1 LLFTACVQLARSF
14 DIGLPVL
21 FPGTTAV
28 QGLFQFL
35 AFITVVFPLP
45 VLWRKV
51 SAALTNMD
59 QSVAESVRLQQRQ
72 QDFAE
77 LGADWFWETDASHR
91 FTAMWGGRGH
101 DGEAVRKHWIG
112 REPWDWAVNA
122 SPAEVQAWET
132 VRASMEAQ
140 LPVYNIEVSRIA
152 PDGQP
157 GWLSISGKPRFDA
170 DGAFLGYRG
179 VSSRIDWRKKKEA
192 ELSQALD
199 EARAAKQAADAA
211 NRAKSEFLATMSH
224 EIRTPMNGI
233 VGLTA
238 LALEGPL
245 SADQREHLSAVQQS
259 ADGLLAII
267 NDILDLSK
275 IEAGQMQLEATPF
288 DLPELLAGVLKV
300 VSFNAR
306 TKGVELSLDIAAD
319 VPRHVI
325 GDPTRVRQVVLNL
338 VGNAIKFT
346 QQGSVVV
353 RVRKQQH
360 DMLGLMLRFEVQDS
374 GIGIPADKR
383 EAIFQPFSQADSS
396 TTRRYGGTGLGLT
409 ICRRLVQ
416 MMGGEI
422 GVDSTVGVGS
432 TFHFTARLEL
442 ASQAQLEKRAEVLAP
457 QRKLNVL
464 LVEDHP
470 INQMLAVMLLERA
483 GHRVGVAATGL
494 DGIAQWRSLSP
505 DLILMDVQM
514 PVMDGL
520 EATRRIRE
528 AEAAEKLPRTP
539 IIAMTANAFAEDRD
553 ACLAAGMDA
562 YLSKPV
568 KPETMHEAIAQQ
580 VIQLRP

>member
-1 LLFTACVQLARSF
+1 
-14 DIGLPVL
+14 
-21 FPGTTAV
+21 
-28 QGLFQFL
+28 
-35 AFITVVFPLP
+35 
-45 VLWRKV
+45 
-51 SAALTNMD
+51 
-59 QSVAESVRLQQRQ
+59 
-72 QDFAE
+72 
-77 LGADWFWETDASHR
+77 
-91 FTAMWGGRGH
+91 
-101 DGEAVRKHWIG
+101 
-112 REPWDWAVNA
+112 
-122 SPAEVQAWET
+122 
-132 VRASMEAQ
+132 
-140 LPVYNIEVSRIA
+140 
-152 PDGQP
+152 
-157 GWLSISGKPRFDA
+157 
-170 DGAFLGYRG
+170 
-179 VSSRIDWRKKKEA
+179 
-192 ELSQALD
+192 
-199 EARAAKQAADAA
+199 AKQEADAA

-539 IIAMTANAFAEDRD
+539 IIAMTANAFAEDRE

-568 KPETMHEAIAQQ
+568 KPETMHEAIAK
-580 VIQLRP
+580 QLQPRR